1 MRKKY
6 LATVL
11 ACGMLLSLTGCGA
24 DNETIA
30 QLNGIEALGSESNQG
45 NEYNISFSDK
55 QEMIYAQV
63 ADRTLLDLSKL
74 DACSENELQQT
85 LSYMDKVDSIL
96 TGAVKAGEDIHL
108 GIAGADNE
116 LGEIG
121 SDEETISHFLTDYIL
136 TEFERTPYTW
146 QRAKTIV
153 RGIDSESRS
162 IIVDVTYHT
171 IGHEKDVKPD
181 SSIARGEPN

>member
-85 LSYMDKVDSIL
+85 HHLSFDANEYDAMTNADTIHAILFDKL
-96 TGAVKAGEDIHL
+96 Y
-108 GIAGADNE
+108 N
-116 LGEIG
+116 
-121 SDEETISHFLTDYIL
+121 
-136 TEFERTPYTW
+136 RT
-146 QRAKTIV
+146 
-153 RGIDSESRS
+153 
-162 IIVDVTYHT
+162 
-171 IGHEKDVKPD
+171 
-181 SSIARGEPN
+181 N